1 MILFFTKEEMGGS
14 CNRQTYMDALENFE
28 TYTGRVPRI
37 AWLSVECMH
46 DMDKWARVAYETELL
61 SVEDLQ
67 DRVNEH
73 TGVVPGFKIMVSV
86 KLDAKDGMYFGV
98 GD

>member
-14 CNRQTYMDALENFE
+14 CNRQSYMDALENFE
-28 TYTGRVPRI
+28 TYTGLIPKV

-46 DMDKWARVAYETELL
+46 DMDKWARKQLEPEISAEELQ
-61 SVEDLQ
+61 VK
-67 DRVNEH
+67 VNNS
-73 TGVVPGFKIMVSV
+73 TGAVPGFKIMVSV
-86 KLDAKDGMYFGV
+86 KLDAKDGLYFGV